1 MKRKILYNIMCLIT
15 LSNILQ
21 SQELTLDSDRLRFEI
36 SNSEY
41 GSLNYQYYPFGPI
54 MELKSNH
61 YLGTMRLNSLFKID
75 FRTGGSSISHVGID
89 HYGYTNLG
97 NDAPSIKMKMLY
109 GTSPGTVN
117 GGRQLP
123 HGLGDANR
131 ILSVQVHMNF
141 QPNGNDVYYPAGMP
155 FENQNYTYFWD
166 DYNVTI
172 QNSASAGSTS
182 VLNKPVRVLVIYE
195 Q

>member
-1 MKRKILYNIMCLIT
+1 MRSRIVNTIFFLISLSSILWG
-15 LSNILQ
+15 
-21 SQELTLDSDRLRFEI
+21 QELGLLSDRLRFDV
-36 SNSEY
+36 SNTEY
-41 GSLNYQYYPFGPI
+41 GSLNYQYYPLGPI

-61 YLGTMRLNSLFKID
+61 YLGTIRLSSSFKID
-75 FRTGGSSISHVGID
+75 FRTGGSSISEVGID
-89 HYGYTNLG
+89 RYGYTNLG
-97 NDAPSIKMKMLY
+97 NNAPSIKMKMLY
-109 GTSPGTVN
+109 GTSAGTVT
-117 GGRQLP
+117 GGRQLA

-141 QPNGNDVYYPAGMP
+141 QPHGNDVYYPAEIP
-155 FENQNYTYFWD
+155 FTNQNYTYFWD

-172 QNSASAGSTS
+172 QNNASTGSNT

>member
-1 MKRKILYNIMCLIT
+1 MRIKIVNTFLCLLT
-15 LSNILQ
+15 LSSILR
-21 SQELTLDSDRLRFEI
+21 SQELRLDSDRLRFDI
-36 SNSEY
+36 SNTEY

-61 YLGTMRLNSLFKID
+61 YLGTVRLNSLFKID
-75 FRTGGSSISHVGID
+75 FRTGGSSLSEVEID
-89 HYGYTNLG
+89 HHGYTQLG
-97 NDAPSIKMKMLY
+97 SDAPSIKMKMLY
-109 GTSPGTVN
+109 GTSPGTVT

-141 QPNGNDVYYPAGMP
+141 QPDGNPVYFPAEMP
-155 FENQNYTYFWD
+155 FANQNYTYFWD
-166 DYNVTI
+166 NYNVTI
-172 QNSASAGSTS
+172 QNNATPGSTS